1 MESCSLRMNQCLCC
15 VCVPGCELNT
25 GEMPAG
31 WRSAGGVYKLQYT
44 HPLCDHSLVT
54 VVTVCMGPV
63 LVINGEFMVQQPSHQ
78 HTHSYINTRH
88 FMFSVLYFYSTV
100 TQ

>member
-1 MESCSLRMNQCLCC
+1 MNQCVCC

-25 GEMPAG
+25 SEMPAG

-44 HPLCDHSLVT
+44 HPLCDRSLVT

-63 LVINGEFMVQQPSHQ
+63 LVINGEFVIVNDPAAVWQT
-78 HTHSYINTRH
+78 HTQLHIKHETK
-88 FMFSVLYFYSTV
+88 
-100 TQ
+100 

>member
-1 MESCSLRMNQCLCC
+1 MNQCLCC

-63 LVINGEFMVQQPSHQ
+63 LVINGEFV
-78 HTHSYINTRH
+78 
-88 FMFSVLYFYSTV
+88 FSVLYFYSTV
-100 TQ
+100 TQWQHVMKDIYSSTF